1 MENMKSMESMMR
13 ETSLKNVKSLRKWT
27 RVGRFTFAAVAV
39 LSALVIAAT
48 AATSAPQRGTSSRT
62 EGHVEVLASE
72 ALEGRLTGTIG
83 AQRAADYIIDELRKI
98 GAEPLPGRDD
108 LRIPFEFTAG
118 VSDGGSSLTMLA
130 VPTTTAAG
138 DQPRRWEASESV
150 RALSFSNVAEVR
162 GPVVFA
168 GLRALG
174 ARDRRVQL

>member
-1 MENMKSMESMMR
+1 MRR
-13 ETSLKNVKSLRKWT
+13 ETSLKNVKSLRKWRAA

-39 LSALVIAAT
+39 LSALVIS
-48 AATSAPQRGTSSRT
+48 ATSAPQRGTTSRT

-118 VSDGGSSLTMLA
+118 VSDGGSSLTMLT

-138 DQPRRWEASESV
+138 DHPRRWEETGSV
-150 RALSFSNVAEVR
+150 RALSFSDVADGE
-162 GPVVFA
+162 GSG
-168 GLRALG
+168 GLRRLRSLG